1 MTSSNETASSR
12 PGMLG
17 DGTEEQNLNQKG
29 DPAARVTK
37 DDVESAFGG
46 KPKDKPASGTQGSVT
61 DQVSNDL
68 STAKET
74 PADTTPKD
82 NSHNF
87 T

>member
-1 MTSSNETASSR
+1 MTSSNESRQSR

-17 DGTEEQNLNQKG
+17 DGTEEQNLDQKG

-37 DDVESAFGG
+37 DKA
-46 KPKDKPASGTQGSVT
+46 ASGMQGSVT
-61 DQVSNDL
+61 NQVSNDL

-74 PADTTPKD
+74 PEDTVPKD
-82 NSHNF
+82 NSHTF

>member
-1 MTSSNETASSR
+1 MTSSNTSATSR

-17 DGTEEQNLNQKG
+17 DGTEEQNLDQAG

-37 DDVESAFGG
+37 DDVEAAFGN
-46 KPKDKPASGTQGSVT
+46 PKDKPNSGT
-61 DQVSNDL
+61 DDD
-68 STAKET
+68 TAKAT
-74 PADTTPKD
+74 AADTLPKD

>member
-1 MTSSNETASSR
+1 MTSSNNPEPSR

-17 DGTEEQNLNQKG
+17 DGTEEQNLDQAG

-37 DDVESAFGG
+37 DDVEAAFD
-46 KPKDKPASGTQGSVT
+46 KSKDEPAA
-61 DQVSNDL
+61 DKDDD
-68 STAKET
+68 TAKAK
-74 PADTTPKD
+74 PADTLPKD

>member
-1 MTSSNETASSR
+1 MTSSNESAQSR

-17 DGTEEQNLNQKG
+17 DGTEEQNLDQKG
-29 DPAARVTK
+29 NPAARVTK
-37 DDVESAFGG
+37 DDVEAAFG
-46 KPKDKPASGTQGSVT
+46 KSKDKSGSGTKGSVT

-74 PADTTPKD
+74 PEDAVPKD

>member
-1 MTSSNETASSR
+1 MTSSNESAQSR

-17 DGTEEQNLNQKG
+17 DGTEEQNLDQKG

-37 DDVESAFGG
+37 DDVEAAFG
-46 KPKDKPASGTQGSVT
+46 KPKDKPASGTEGSVT

-68 STAKET
+68 STARET
-74 PADTTPKD
+74 PEDTVPKD

>member
-1 MTSSNETASSR
+1 MTSSNESRQSR

-17 DGTEEQNLNQKG
+17 DGTEEQNLDQKG

-37 DDVESAFGG
+37 DKA
-46 KPKDKPASGTQGSVT
+46 ASGTQGSVT
-61 DQVSNDL
+61 NQVSNDL

-74 PADTTPKD
+74 PEDTVPKD